1 MFKQSYKNNIALLG
15 ASELFS
21 FFGITSFWLLFLSQN
36 GMTLF
41 QIGLLESLFHGT
53 SLVSEVPSGML
64 ADRFTYKTNL
74 FLSRLSTIFSS
85 FLMLA
90 GHGNF
95 WIYALGMMAGAWS
108 YNFDSG
114 TSSAMLFESAK
125 EAGLEEKYLKFT
137 SFISGISEATRALG
151 MVLAGL
157 FVHGFLNITYMIQIG
172 LSMLA
177 ILVIS
182 LMKEPKVKVQ
192 NEVSSTFSDIFK
204 SVITTLKVNPKLI
217 RWMLISQTLITFT
230 SMFYFYYQNEMVQLQ
245 SWQIS
250 LMMLASCLINIFGVW
265 MASKIGEKWTARQVF
280 KIIIPISAFL
290 FLLAILANPRIY
302 IFIFLISDG
311 LVAMF
316 FPIYNN
322 DIQQEFESHIRATML
337 SVNAMIGSLIM
348 IFIFPLM
355 GMIIDYLSFSISFM
369 YLGIFLLL
377 VSIGILKITE

>member
-95 WIYALGMMAGAWS
+95 WIYALGMMVGAWS

-182 LMKEPKVKVQ
+182 VMKEPKVKVQ

-355 GMIIDYLSFSISFM
+355 GMIIGYLSFSISFM

>member
-85 FLMLA
+85 FLMLS

-290 FLLAILANPRIY
+290 FLLAILANPKIY